1 MTAFFEAALFAVVLA
16 LSTTAH
22 ACSIPVFRYALDRWP
37 PDRFTLEVA
46 PDDAEDPKIAHFLRN
61 FTDNTPLN
69 LRIERLREDS
79 TEHSSLRTPGVGD
92 EAGQVWSGKLDAA
105 ALKSLTE
112 SPVRKDLVRRIL
124 AGDSAVWVLV
134 TSAKSEAN
142 AAIAARLD
150 KRLRYLEQIAQIPP
164 IDPNDPSSKLGP
176 GPALGVKFSVLRIN
190 ADNAAEKQFLAM
202 LAGAKADEMGNHGTW
217 LAAVFGRG
225 RVLGAWGARDFG
237 DEQIDEVSLFLL
249 GACSC
254 QVKRENPGWDLLLDA
269 DWDTELQAMGVPAI
283 DTSAVAPAPPA
294 PEPPAPALETV
305 TIAPVATPAPVAA
318 ADAPKRR
325 DSRGLAGAAGA
336 LLALGVG
343 LTWWSMRK
351 RP

>member
-1 MTAFFEAALFAVVLA
+1 MTGFFAAALFAFVLA
-16 LSTTAH
+16 LSVSAH

-37 PDRFTLEVA
+37 PDRFTLEIA
-46 PDDAEDPKIAHFLRN
+46 PGDANEPKVAHFLRN
-61 FTDNTPLN
+61 FTDNSPLN
-69 LRIERLREDS
+69 LRIERLPEDS
-79 TEHSSLRTPGVGD
+79 TEPSRLRPPGAAED
-92 EAGQVWSGKLDAA
+92 AWQLWSGKLDGAVI
-105 ALKSLTE
+105 KSLTQ
-112 SPVRKDLVRRIL
+112 SPARKEIVRRIL
-124 AGDSAVWVLV
+124 AGDSVVWVLV
-134 TSAKSEAN
+134 TAGKGDVD
-142 AAIAARLD
+142 AAVAARLD

-176 GPALGVKFSVLRIN
+176 GPALGVKFSMLRIN
-190 ADNAAEKQFLAM
+190 ADSAAEKPFLTM

-225 RVLGAWGARDFG
+225 RVLGAWGARDFD

-254 QVKRENPGWDLLLDA
+254 QVKRQNPGWDLLLDE
-269 DWDTELQAMGVPAI
+269 DWDTDLQAMGVPAI

-294 PEPPAPALETV
+294 PEPPAPTLETV
-305 TIAPVATPAPVAA
+305 TIAPVATPAPATA
-318 ADAPKRR
+318 TEPPKRR
-325 DSRGLAGAAGA
+325 DARGLAGAAGA
-336 LLALGVG
+336 MLALGVG